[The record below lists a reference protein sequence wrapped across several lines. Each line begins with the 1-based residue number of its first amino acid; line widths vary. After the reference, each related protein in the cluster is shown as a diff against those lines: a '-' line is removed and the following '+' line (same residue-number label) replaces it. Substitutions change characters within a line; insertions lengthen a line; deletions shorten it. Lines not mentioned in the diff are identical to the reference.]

1 MPSIAPAI
9 ALLLTASPG
18 IDYDSMAKEARA
30 ILAELVAVDTTN
42 PPGNEAKAVALLA
55 KRLKAANIPFEVST
69 FAKGRDNLVA
79 RLGGDGSAK
88 PVLLL
93 AHLDVVGV
101 KDQSW
106 SSPPHTMTEK
116 GGYLYGRGVGDDL
129 SMAAVD
135 LSLILALKRAKVPLH
150 RDLIV
155 AFTGDEESGGA
166 GARWL
171 IAHKKS
177 SIDAEVA
184 FNEGGGPLLGEDG
197 KVGLLQVQTA
207 EKTYQDFQVTAEGV
221 TGHSSAPLPHNAIDE
236 VARALIE
243 ISDHPFP
250 ERLLPVTE
258 SFFAGRAEFESDE
271 VGDALSRI
279 AHAKGDL
286 PGDALAVIRTRPSL
300 EALLHT
306 TCVPT
311 LFSAGTR
318 VNALPSK
325 ADANL
330 NCRLMPDESVDSVK
344 EKLQDLAGAL
354 VKVTPSAEFGSGP
367 AVPLD
372 GPGPTA
378 VLAAGRALWP
388 KVKIVPTMSAG
399 ADDSRFLRAADI
411 RAYGFNPVPMTEADG
426 RRAHGVDERIPA
438 NGLRTGV
445 ELFEKLIAALNV
457 PAPAAPP
464 PAP

>member
-1 MPSIAPAI
+1 MLPIAPTL
-9 ALLLTASPG
+9 ALLLTATSG

-30 ILAELVAVDTTN
+30 ILTELVAADTTN
-42 PPGNEAKAVALLA
+42 PPGNEAKAVALVA

-93 AHLDVVGV
+93 AHLDVVGT
-101 KDQSW
+101 KDQTW
-106 SSPPHTMTEK
+106 ATPPHVVTEK
-116 GGYLYGRGVGDDL
+116 SGYLYGRGVEDDL
-129 SMAAVD
+129 GMAAVD

-197 KVGLLQVQTA
+197 KVGLLQVQTT
-207 EKTYQDFQVTAEGV
+207 EKTYQDFKLSADGI

-236 VARALIE
+236 VARALVE
-243 ISDHPFP
+243 IADHPFP
-250 ERLLPVTE
+250 ERLLPVVE
-258 SFFAGRAEFESDE
+258 AFFGGRAEFESDE

-286 PGDALAVIRTRPSL
+286 PGDALAVIRQKPSL

-306 TCVPT
+306 TCTPT
-311 LFSAGTR
+311 IFSAGTR

-325 ADANL
+325 AEVNL
-330 NCRLMPDESVDSVK
+330 NCRIMPDETVDSVK
-344 EKLQDLAGAL
+344 DKLQDMAGTL
-354 VKVTPSAEFGSGP
+354 VKVQPAAEFGSGP
-367 AVPLD
+367 ASPLD
-372 GPGPTA
+372 GPGPQA
-378 VLAAGRALWP
+378 VLTAGRAMWP
-388 KVKIVPTMSAG
+388 KVKIAPTMSAG

-411 RAYGFNPVPMTEADG
+411 RAYGFGPIPMTDADG
-426 RRAHGVDERIPA
+426 RRAHGIDERIPVS
-438 NGLRTGV
+438 GLRTGV
-445 ELFEKLIAALNV
+445 ELFEKLIAALNAA
-457 PAPAAPP
+457 APPAPP

>member
-1 MPSIAPAI
+1 MPPIAPAL
-9 ALLLTASPG
+9 ALLLTATPG
-18 IDYDSMAKEARA
+18 IDYDSMAKEARS
-30 ILAELVAVDTTN
+30 ILSELVAVDTTN

-55 KRLKAANIPFEVST
+55 NRLKAAKIPYEVTS

-79 RLGGDGSAK
+79 RLAGDGSAK

-93 AHLDVVGV
+93 AHLDVVGT
-101 KDQSW
+101 KDQNW
-106 SSPPHTMTEK
+106 ASPPHTMAER
-116 GGYLYGRGVGDDL
+116 GGFLYGRGVSDDL
-129 SMAAVD
+129 GMAAVD

-177 SIDAEVA
+177 SINAEVA

-197 KVGLLQVQTA
+197 KVGLVQIQTT
-207 EKTYQDFQVTAEGV
+207 EKTYQDFKLTAEGV

-243 ISDHPFP
+243 IADHPFP

-258 SFFAGRAEFESDE
+258 SFFAGRAQLESDE

-286 PGDALAVIRTRPSL
+286 PGDALAVIRTKPSL

-311 LFSAGTR
+311 VFNAGTR

-325 ADANL
+325 AEANL
-330 NCRLMPDESVDSVK
+330 NCRIMPDETVDSVK
-344 EKLQDLAGAL
+344 EKLQELAGAL
-354 VKVTPSAEFGSGP
+354 VKVQASAEFGSGP
-367 AVPLD
+367 ASPLD
-372 GPGPTA
+372 GPGPQA
-378 VLAAGRALWP
+378 VLAAGRGMWP
-388 KVKIVPTMSAG
+388 KVKITPTISAG

-411 RAYGFNPVPMTEADG
+411 RAYGFAPIPMTDADG
-426 RRAHGVDERIPA
+426 RRAHGIDERIPVS
-438 NGLRTGV
+438 GLRTGV
-445 ELFEKLIAALNV
+445 ELFERLIAALNV
-457 PAPAAPP
+457 PAPTAPP